1 MAIDKLIP
9 KVPDPYIPKNDQAQH
24 WPACFGHI
32 NYLIDQVNE
41 QIVPFIT
48 PGATKKVYSALL
60 TTDNGDPAY
69 PITATVLENTLGGTI
84 SYVHTGVGQYLC
96 TLSLTNGLP
105 ANATLYFMGQTQSI
119 NLCRSSDDSS
129 FVIET
134 FDAAFSYTD
143 GQLLNTSLK
152 IEVYS

>member
-32 NYLIDQVNE
+32 NHLIDQVNE
-41 QIVPFIT
+41 QIVPYIT
-48 PGATKKVYSALL
+48 PGVAKKVYTALL
-60 TTDNGDPAY
+60 NTDNGDPAY

-84 SYVHTGVGQYLC
+84 NFVHAGIGQYTC

-105 ANATLYFMGQTQSI
+105 SNATLYLIGQSQSI
-119 NLCRSSDDSS
+119 NLCRANDNSS
-129 FVIET
+129 FQIET
-134 FDAAFSYTD
+134 FDAGFIYTD
-143 GQLLNTSLK
+143 GQLQNTSLR
-152 IEVYS
+152 IEVYP